1 MAQILSLVKRLLTRI
16 PKRYRG
22 TVFAVSVLGLITLA
36 VLDHYNVGPVDGWIG
51 QAIVI
56 AGIASNVIALANLR
70 DPGDTPP
77 DTE

>member
-1 MAQILSLVKRLLTRI
+1 MQQLLSLVKRLLTLI

-22 TVFAVSVLGLITLA
+22 GVFAVALLGLIALA

-56 AGIASNVIALANLR
+56 AGIASNVLALANLR
-70 DPGDTPP
+70 DPGEP

>member
-1 MAQILSLVKRLLTRI
+1 MQQILGLVKRLLTRI

-22 TVFAVSVLGLITLA
+22 AVFAVVLLGLITLA
-36 VLDHYNVGPVDGWIG
+36 VLDHYDVGPVDGWIG
-51 QAIVI
+51 QVIVI
-56 AGIASNVIALANLR
+56 AGIASNVLALANLR